1 VSDFSSL
8 ALIVIAVSTALMAL
22 IQIGALIYGAIL
34 ARRVNRLADRV
45 EREIDPFMAKVHEM
59 GDQAS
64 HATKLA
70 AAQVERADQLTSR
83 LSQRAEETLDVAQQ
97 VIITPARE
105 VLALVD
111 GIRAA
116 IARRHENDEPS
127 GGPSAEASS
136 EPPADSRDPSV
147 APKPGGDKDEAL
159 FIG

>member
-1 VSDFSSL
+1 MSEFSTL
-8 ALIVIAVSTALMAL
+8 ALIVIAVSTAVMAF

-34 ARRVNRLADRV
+34 ARRVNRLADKV

-59 GDQAS
+59 SDQAS

-105 VLALVD
+105 ALALVD

-116 IARRHENDEPS
+116 ISRRHGSSPPAPDE
-127 GGPSAEASS
+127 GPDAP
-136 EPPADSRDPSV
+136 EPPAARRD
-147 APKPGGDKDEAL
+147 AADKDEAL